1 MIDFT
6 LTRDERTGEDVVD
19 VPVSGTWLLRDPLLN
34 KGTAF
39 PEEERSALGLR
50 GLLPPR
56 VNTLENQAVRCYRAY
71 RQKPTDLERHIYL
84 RALQDRNET
93 LFHHLLHQHIDEMLP
108 VVYTPTVGQACQH
121 FSEIYRRG
129 RGLYLAYPD
138 RDHIDAVLGHRPYRD
153 VAVIVVTD
161 GERILGLG
169 DLGADGMGIPIGKLS
184 LYTACGGIHP
194 ARTLPVLLD
203 AGTDDERR
211 LGDPLYVGWQHPR
224 VRGQDYDDFVEA
236 FVRAVGRHFPGVL
249 LQWEDFARDNAGRLL
264 QRYRDRLCTFND
276 DIQGT
281 AAVVTATLL
290 AAARAARTRLR
301 DQQVVLVGAGSA
313 GGGISAQLCAAMA
326 REGLGETEARG
337 RLWLLGRHGLLH
349 DGLAGLR
356 PEQRQWAQPAERV
369 ASWRRSGEEI
379 GLADVVRNVRP
390 TALIG
395 TAGTPGL
402 FTEAV
407 VTEMA
412 AHAERPIILPL
423 SNPTACCE
431 AAPADLIAWTK
442 GRALVATG
450 SPFPDVVYHGRS
462 IHIAQCNNSYI
473 FPGVGLGVLSA
484 GARRVTDE
492 MFLVAAL
499 ALAEWSPAGA
509 GPGEG
514 LLPALG
520 DIRQVSRRIAVAVGA
535 KAQEQGLA
543 AATAPGELEQLVEAN
558 CWQPRYPRLRLR
570 GINPGEAPG
579 AGDAGL
585 PSA

>member
-1 MIDFT
+1 MIDFR
-6 LTRDERTGEDVVD
+6 LTRDERTGEDVLD
-19 VPVSGTWLLRDPLLN
+19 VPVSGHWLLHEPLLN

-39 PEEERSALGLR
+39 PEDERSALGLR
-50 GLLPPR
+50 GLVPPR
-56 VNTLENQAVRCYRAY
+56 VNTLENQATRCYRAY
-71 RQKPTDLERHIYL
+71 RQKPNDLERHIYL

-93 LFHHLLHQHIDEMLP
+93 LFHHLLRRHLAEMLP
-108 VVYTPTVGQACQH
+108 VVYTPTVGQACQQ

-129 RGLYLAYPD
+129 RGLFLAYPD
-138 RDHIDAVLGHRPYRD
+138 RDHLDAVLGHRPYRD

-203 AGTDDERR
+203 AGTDDEGR
-211 LGDPLYVGWQHPR
+211 LRDPLYVGWQHPR
-224 VRGQDYDDFVEA
+224 VRGQAYDDFVEA
-236 FVRAVGRHFPGVL
+236 FVCAVERHFPGVL

-264 QRYRDRLCTFND
+264 ERYRDRLCTFND

-281 AAVVTATLL
+281 AAVATATLL

-301 DQQVVLVGAGSA
+301 DQRVVLVGAGSA

-326 REGLGETEARG
+326 REGLGEAEARG
-337 RLWLLGRHGLLH
+337 RLWLLGRRGLIH

-369 ASWRRSGEEI
+369 ASWRRGGEEI
-379 GLADVVRNVRP
+379 GLVEVIRNVRP

-407 VTEMA
+407 VREMA

-431 AAPADLIAWTK
+431 AAPADLLTWTA
-442 GRALVATG
+442 GQALVATG
-450 SPFPDVVYHGRS
+450 SPFPDVDYRGRT
-462 IHIAQCNNSYI
+462 IRIAQCNNSYI
-473 FPGVGLGVLSA
+473 FPGVGLGVLSV
-484 GARRVTDE
+484 GACRVTDE
-492 MFLVAAL
+492 MFLAAAL
-499 ALAEWSPAGA
+499 ALADCSPAAAGEGA
-509 GPGEG
+509 G
-514 LLPALG
+514 LLPAPDDVG
-520 DIRQVSRRIAVAVGA
+520 QVSQRIAVAVGA

-543 AATAPGELEQLVEAN
+543 AATPPGELERLVEAK
-558 CWQPRYPRLRLR
+558 WWEPRYPRLRHR
-570 GINPGEAPG
+570 GGRPG
-579 AGDAGL
+579 
-585 PSA
+585 

>member
-1 MIDFT
+1 MIDFK
-6 LTRDERTGEDVVD
+6 LTRDPRTGEDVLD
-19 VPVSGTWLLRDPLLN
+19 VPVAGRWLLRDPLLN

-50 GLLPPR
+50 GLLPAR
-56 VNTLENQAVRCYRAY
+56 VNALQEQAARCYRAY

-93 LFHHLLHQHIDEMLP
+93 LYYHLLREHIGEMLP
-108 VVYTPTVGQACQH
+108 VVYTPTVGQACQQ

-129 RGLYLAYPD
+129 RGLFLAYPD
-138 RDHIDAVLGHRPYRD
+138 RDHLDAALGHRPYRD

-161 GERILGLG
+161 GERVLGLG
-169 DLGADGMGIPIGKLS
+169 DLGADGMGIPIGKLA
-184 LYTACGGIHP
+184 LYTLCGGIHP

-203 AGTDDERR
+203 AGTDDEGR
-211 LGDPLYVGWQHPR
+211 LRDPLYVGWQHPR
-224 VRGQDYDDFVEA
+224 VRGQAYDDFVEA
-236 FVRAVGRHFPGVL
+236 FVGAVTHHFPGVL

-264 QRYRDRLCTFND
+264 ERYRDRLCSFND

-290 AAARAARTRLR
+290 AAARAAGSRLR
-301 DQQVVLVGAGSA
+301 DQRVALVGAGSA
-313 GGGISAQLCAAMA
+313 GLGISAQLCAAMA
-326 REGLGETEARG
+326 QEGLGEEEARG
-337 RLWLLGRHGLLH
+337 RLWLLGRRGLLH
-349 DGLAGLR
+349 DRLAGLR
-356 PEQRQWAQPAERV
+356 PEQRRWAQPAERL
-369 ASWRRSGEEI
+369 ASWQLGGGEDI

-395 TAGTPGL
+395 TAGAPGL

-407 VTEMA
+407 VREMA
-412 AHAERPIILPL
+412 AHAPRPIILPL

-431 AAPADLIAWTK
+431 AAPADLLAWTE

-450 SPFPDVVYHGRS
+450 SPFPDVAYRGRGVRV
-462 IHIAQCNNSYI
+462 AQCNNSYI

-492 MFLVAAL
+492 MFLAAARAL
-499 ALAEWSPAGA
+499 ADCAPAPGGLGA
-509 GPGEG
+509 G
-514 LLPALG
+514 LLPALDG
-520 DIRQVSRRIAVAVGA
+520 IGPVSRRIAVAVGA

-543 AATAPGELEQLVEAN
+543 APTAPAELERLVGAN
-558 CWQPRYPRLRLR
+558 WWEPRYPRLRHR
-570 GINPGEAPG
+570 GGHPG
-579 AGDAGL
+579 
-585 PSA
+585 